1 MSTPT
6 LVYFEQVL
14 DEVDRDIARIER
26 ELLSKK
32 AWRMRVK
39 DELDRRRLRAQQR
52 LAAHDRSGAKSTLVI
67 RRKQQTM
74 TS

>member
-14 DEVDRDIARIER
+14 DEVDRDIARMER

-32 AWRMRVK
+32 AWRTRVK
-39 DELDRRRLRAQQR
+39 EELDRRRLRVLQR
-52 LAAHDRSGAKSTLVI
+52 LAAHDRSDAKSTLVI
-67 RRKQQTM
+67 RRKQPTM
-74 TS
+74 AS